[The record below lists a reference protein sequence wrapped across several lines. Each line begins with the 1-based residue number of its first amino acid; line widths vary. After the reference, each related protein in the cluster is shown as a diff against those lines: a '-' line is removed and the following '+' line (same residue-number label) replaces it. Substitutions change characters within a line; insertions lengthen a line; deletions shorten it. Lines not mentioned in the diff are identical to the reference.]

1 MLPPGAPLKMFL
13 ASLSAPT
20 LSALIT
26 LVSDHWPGVDI
37 ERVDGVEKA
46 DGQEMKY
53 LIEEDEELEAY
64 LAHTEGRKSAFS
76 VVLRARL

>member
-1 MLPPGAPLKMFL
+1 MFL
-13 ASLSAPT
+13 ASLSTPT

-26 LVSDHWPGVDI
+26 VISDHWPGVNI
-37 ERVDGVEKA
+37 ERIDGVEKPA
-46 DGQEMKY
+46 AMAGQEMKY

-76 VVLRARL
+76 VVLRAR